1 MVHPTK
7 HTAHW
12 LWVADG
18 KQRPPLGTVADK
30 PAPPVTEPGALRV
43 RCSEWFLYLS
53 IPEAGYQLLLYVLKV
68 SLQATIFGSTT
79 LGRRQQYSP

>member
-1 MVHPTK
+1 
-7 HTAHW
+7 
-12 LWVADG
+12 
-18 KQRPPLGTVADK
+18 
-30 PAPPVTEPGALRV
+30 LRV

-68 SLQATIFGSTT
+68 SLQAAIFGSTT